1 MYALSTSSP
10 ISDMST
16 SGQSDVNQLKVKRR
30 NRKAAGLSNTDIEIE
45 LDKTSPSLMEIS
57 ELESEREKSKN
68 PPGGAV
74 LVLQILNT
82 PVKFVKDRYQFSAR
96 NCQNMIW
103 INI

>member
-1 MYALSTSSP
+1 
-10 ISDMST
+10 MST

-82 PVKFVKDRYQFSAR
+82 PVKFVKDRYQSSAR
-96 NCQNMIW
+96 NCQNMFW
-103 INI
+103 TNI